1 LKSKIISQ
9 RFEHFFFW
17 FLVAAATTANV
28 VIIIYFAAAAA
39 AAAAAA
45 VISILFLFKFRN
57 SSRFNR
63 FCIVLRFTI
72 RISIGC
78 QL

>member
-1 LKSKIISQ
+1 LKPKIISQ

-17 FLVAAATTANV
+17 FLKAAATTANV
-28 VIIIYFAAAAA
+28 VIIVYFAAAA

-72 RISIGC
+72 RISIG
-78 QL
+78 